1 MRVENAIGILG
12 KRVQEFRAVYGS
24 IVSQISVKLLA
35 PLLFRKEP
43 IILTD

>member
-1 MRVENAIGILG
+1 MESALG
-12 KRVQEFRAVYGS
+12 DLDEEPRNLGLFLVPVAAF
-24 IVSQISVKLLA
+24 ISVKLLA